1 MLKTDTMK
9 APVILIFK
17 LVCVALTVGRTGVR
31 GHEGAEVSCGTHTTP
46 EAVESILSSQ
56 RQIFGRAIYE
66 ISNPT
71 ERALVTGR
79 ASFPQGVKVKVRAV
93 NCAGNTFQGFSRSIE
108 KLNDGFRGSKIGFKL
123 DKVVECSRGEAKL
136 LVSLCTDAF
145 SQDNKCPDALR
156 SISHR
161 VGYKDGLVIIVV
173 NLPAYRVMG
182 LADVGLAPSDPW
194 VMVQAASLPDVSP
207 SNDARMLERSV
218 KIENNGYTLVH
229 EVGHAFGLLH
239 TFENGCNFPGDY
251 IPDTPYQ
258 STALSRLPEYF
269 TTLQCCVLHPTDQ
282 CGSPATCDNASGD
295 NFDNFMNYSPDT
307 CKKRFTP
314 DQVAVMQ
321 ATLLARRPEWVKGSK
336 KKKRR
341 SLEEV
346 AIVQKLSGMTNT
358 IEGSFSGTDSD
369 SIDLKEFAKCPEN
382 YTYKKNGPI
391 ALGQPSHVAYR
402 LDVPSSSGAIQ
413 ITHCQSSSEGKSVS
427 LTYLE
432 CTENEQCT
440 CQVFSCVQDE
450 DTVINAGAPRV
461 MGEAVEKK
469 RYLLVSNNER
479 MSDNMTFS
487 LDAHVELE
495 RTEEPVSVQGGK
507 QCQYNG
513 EYSVYVP
520 RGACKFHVLASPN
533 DCEKSSVELKSKTQ
547 LKNESTTVLWDMQM
561 NAQMNGHTIM
571 STGRTGCLSKYLAA
585 PTSSPS
591 MGNDTWAWRVVPVSK
606 SVCNVVRLVVDNGP
620 YKDQYLSVGNG
631 CALTFSKNKASSQV
645 FGLKNQEIAINK
657 PVNT

>member
-9 APVILIFK
+9 APVTLLFK
-17 LVCVALTVGRTGVR
+17 LVCVALTVGFTGVR

-66 ISNPT
+66 ISNST
-71 ERALVTGR
+71 ERALLTGR
-79 ASFPQGVKVKVRAV
+79 VSFPQGVKVKVRVV

-108 KLNDGFRGSKIGFKL
+108 KLNDGFGGAKIGFKL
-123 DKVVECSRGEAKL
+123 DKIVECSNGEGKL
-136 LVSLCTDAF
+136 LVSSCTDAF
-145 SQDNKCPDALR
+145 SQNNKCPDALR
-156 SISHR
+156 SISRR
-161 VGYKDGLVIIVV
+161 VGYKDGLVIIAV

-194 VMVQAASLPDVSP
+194 IMVQASSLPDVSP
-207 SNDARMLERSV
+207 NNDARMLQRSI

-258 STALSRLPEYF
+258 SAALSRLPEYF
-269 TTLQCCVLHPTDQ
+269 TTLQCCVLHSTDQ

-295 NFDNFMNYSPDT
+295 NFDNFMDYSPDT

-321 ATLLARRPEWVKGSK
+321 ATLLARRPEWVKGK
-336 KKKRR
+336 KKKR

-346 AIVQKLSGMTNT
+346 ALVQRLSEMTIT
-358 IEGSFSGTDSD
+358 IQGNFSETDSN
-369 SIDLKEFAKCPEN
+369 SIDLEEFAQCSEN
-382 YTYKKNGPI
+382 YMYKENGPI

-413 ITHCQSSSEGKSVS
+413 ITHCQSSSEGQPIS

-432 CTENEQCT
+432 CTENDQCT
-440 CQVFSCVQDE
+440 CQALSCVKDE
-450 DTVINAGAPRV
+450 YTVINAPTPRV
-461 MGEAVEKK
+461 LGEEDKK

-479 MSDNMTFS
+479 LNNNITFS
-487 LDAHVELE
+487 LDAHVILGK
-495 RTEEPVSVQGGK
+495 TEGPISPQPTSVHAGK
-507 QCQYNG
+507 QCDYNG
-513 EYSVYVP
+513 EYSVYIP

-533 DCEKSSVELKSKTQ
+533 DCKMSRVELKPKTQ
-547 LKNESTTVLWDMQM
+547 LTNELTTTFWNM
-561 NAQMNGHTIM
+561 QMNGHIL
-571 STGRTGCLSKYLAA
+571 STGRAGCLSKYLAA

-591 MGNDTWAWRVVPVSK
+591 MGDDTWTWRVVPVSK
-606 SVCNVVRLVVDNGP
+606 NVCNMVRLVVDNGP
-620 YKDQYLSVGNG
+620 YKGQYVSVENG
-631 CALTFSKNKASSQV
+631 CALTFSKNQASSQV
-645 FGLKNQEIAINK
+645 FGLKIQG
-657 PVNT
+657 NTV